1 MERLCY
7 NLRDEVSEITN
18 KVDNMTMEV
27 KDVQSALQVYNKM
40 LEAQSA
46 QMVIFNHPFQDSM

>member
-40 LEAQSA
+40 LDAQSA
-46 QMVIFNHPFQDSM
+46 QMVIPLTY

>member
-46 QMVIFNHPFQDSM
+46 QMVIFNHQFQDSM

>member
-46 QMVIFNHPFQDSM
+46 QMVIFNHQFQDSI